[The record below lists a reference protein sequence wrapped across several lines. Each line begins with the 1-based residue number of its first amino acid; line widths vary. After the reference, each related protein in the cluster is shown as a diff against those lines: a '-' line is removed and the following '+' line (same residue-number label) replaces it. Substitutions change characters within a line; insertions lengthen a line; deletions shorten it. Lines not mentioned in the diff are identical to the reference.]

1 MSRERVRAFLHGVR
15 AANAREWRYLGA
27 HPWDLAL
34 ISWVP
39 ALSLLVVWAIFAA
52 GVNTKLPIAYVD
64 EDHSQASR
72 ELAIALDAT
81 RSVAIAE
88 RPRSLTD
95 AGTWIRRRRAY
106 AIVEVPPDW
115 ERRAL
120 RGDPLPIV
128 LYTNEQYHAAGSSVS
143 TDVLG
148 AVGSVLGARV
158 LTGLAGLGGGLHGAA
173 RRSQLIHAELR
184 SLYGPELSF
193 ERALTAAFLPST
205 LHLFVLGAAAFAI
218 GREFRDRTAREWLQ
232 SAGGN
237 IGSALLGKLLPLLT
251 CFAVLGAG
259 ILVWL
264 AGYRG
269 WSVHG
274 SLILWSAAL
283 ASLILACCAIPAVLV
298 GLTGTLRIALAV
310 SAIANVTAISFTG
323 FTYPLFAMT
332 TGAKVWSQML
342 PFHYFYE
349 IQQQQWNM
357 GSPLADSLTPLAVLW
372 GAFILLPFAIALPRL
387 AQRCR
392 DPSGWGLR

>member
-1 MSRERVRAFLHGVR
+1 MFLQAVR
-15 AANAREWRYLGA
+15 AAGARELHYLLA

-34 ISWVP
+34 ISFVP
-39 ALSLLVVWAIFAA
+39 AMSLLLIWGIFAA
-52 GVNTKLPIAYVD
+52 GVNTKLPIAFVD
-64 EDHSQASR
+64 EDHSQDSR

-81 RSVAIAE
+81 RSVAIAAH
-88 RPRSLTD
+88 PPSLAE
-95 AGTWIRRRRAY
+95 AGHWVRQRRAY
-106 AIVEVPPDW
+106 AIVQVPPDW
-115 ERRAL
+115 QRRAL
-120 RGDPLPIV
+120 RGDPLPVV
-128 LYTNEQYHAAGSSVS
+128 LYTNEQYHAAGSSIS
-143 TDVLG
+143 NDVLG
-148 AVGSVLGARV
+148 AIGSVLGGRA
-158 LTGLAGLGGGLHGAA
+158 LTGLAALGGGFHGAE

-193 ERALTAAFLPST
+193 ERALTGAFLPST

-218 GREFRDRTAREWLQ
+218 GREFRDRTAGEWLQ
-232 SAGGN
+232 SAGGS
-237 IGSALLGKLLPLLT
+237 IGAALLGKLLPQLV
-251 CFAVLGAG
+251 CFGMLGAG

-274 SLILWSAAL
+274 SFLMWSAAL
-283 ASLILACCAIPAVLV
+283 ASLVLACCAIPALLV
-298 GLTGTLRIALAV
+298 GLTGTLRIGLAV

-323 FTYPLFAMT
+323 FTYPLFSMT

-357 GSPLADSLTPLAVLW
+357 GSPLSDSIAPLAVLW
-372 GAFILLPFAIALPRL
+372 GVFILLPLAIALPRL